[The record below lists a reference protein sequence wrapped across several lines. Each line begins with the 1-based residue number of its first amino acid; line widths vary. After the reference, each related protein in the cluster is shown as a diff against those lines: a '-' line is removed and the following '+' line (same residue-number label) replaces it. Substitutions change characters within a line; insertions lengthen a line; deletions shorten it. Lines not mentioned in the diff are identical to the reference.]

1 MKTIRCNL
9 TKACRIFATFTE
21 LLYKNM
27 RIWRYFFKKFK
38 KFHLFIDELY
48 ARLFQWYIFEAEGL
62 LVY

>member
-21 LLYKNM
+21 FYIKIWSYFLKN
-27 RIWRYFFKKFK
+27 FKKFY
-38 KFHLFIDELY
+38 LFIDDLY
-48 ARLFQWYIFEAEGL
+48 ARLYQWYIFEAEGL